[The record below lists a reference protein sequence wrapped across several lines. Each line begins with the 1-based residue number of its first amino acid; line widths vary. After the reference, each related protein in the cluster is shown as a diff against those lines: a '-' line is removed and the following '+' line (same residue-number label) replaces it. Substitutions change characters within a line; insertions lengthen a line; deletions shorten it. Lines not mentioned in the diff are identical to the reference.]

1 MKRVNLI
8 INIVLVIAVGVLFVL
23 HFTGK
28 EKSSPAQTEEKLV
41 ENDGTEKGEI
51 AYINIDTLMNNMDM
65 FFDVRNQLID
75 KQKSS
80 EAELNSRSKDFEREA
95 TDFQEK
101 VRKGLVTRSRAQEI
115 EQELYREQQDL
126 IGLKDKLSLELAE
139 EEQVLNRQLIYY
151 IIDYLKE
158 YNIDNN
164 YQFIISNSLGG
175 PLLYASNKQDITSEV
190 VKGINARYAKERESQ
205 PKDKK

>member
-23 HFTGK
+23 YFTGK
-28 EKSSPAQTEEKLV
+28 KKSGPAQIEEKLV
-41 ENDGTEKGEI
+41 ENNSTGKGEM

-65 FFDVRNQLID
+65 FFDVRNKLID

-80 EAELNSRSKDFEREA
+80 EAELNSRSKDFEKEA

-115 EQELYREQQDL
+115 EQELYLEQQNL
-126 IGLKDKLSLELAE
+126 IGFKDKLSLELAE
-139 EEQVLNRQLIYY
+139 EEQVMNRQLIYY
-151 IIDYLKE
+151 ITDYLKE
-158 YNIDNN
+158 YNKGKK

-175 PLLYASNKQDITSEV
+175 PLLYASDKQDITNDV
-190 VKGINARYAKERESQ
+190 VEGINAKYAKEREKS
-205 PKDKK
+205 KDK

>member
-23 HFTGK
+23 HFTGN

-41 ENDGTEKGEI
+41 DNNSTGKGEM

-65 FFDVRNQLID
+65 FFDVRNKLVD

-80 EAELNSRSKDFEREA
+80 EAELNSRSKDFEKEA
-95 TDFQEK
+95 IDFQEK
-101 VRKGLVTRSRAQEI
+101 VRKGLITRSRAQEI
-115 EQELYREQQDL
+115 EQELYLEQQNL
-126 IGLKDKLSLELAE
+126 ISLKDKLSMELAE
-139 EEQVLNRQLIYY
+139 EEQVMNRQLIYY
-151 IIDYLKE
+151 ITDYLKE
-158 YNIDNN
+158 YNKEKN

-175 PLLYASNKQDITSEV
+175 PLLYASDKQNITNDV
-190 VKGINARYAKERESQ
+190 VEGINAKYAKEREKS
-205 PKDKK
+205 KDK

>member
-8 INIVLVIAVGVLFVL
+8 INIVLIIAVGVLFVL
-23 HFTGK
+23 YFTGN
-28 EKSSPAQTEEKLV
+28 EKLSPAQTEEKLV
-41 ENDGTEKGEI
+41 DINSTGKGEM

-65 FFDVRNQLID
+65 FFDVRSKLVE

-80 EAELNSRSKDFEREA
+80 EAELTSRSKDFEKEA

-115 EQELYREQQDL
+115 EQELYLEQQNL
-126 IGLKDKLSLELAE
+126 ISLKDKLSMELAE
-139 EEQVLNRQLIYY
+139 EEQVMNRQLIYY
-151 IIDYLKE
+151 ITDFLEE
-158 YNIDNN
+158 YNKEKN

-175 PLLYASNKQDITSEV
+175 PLLYASDKQDITNDV
-190 VKGINARYAKERESQ
+190 VEGINAKYAKEREKL
-205 PKDKK
+205 KDK

>member
-23 HFTGK
+23 HFTGNG
-28 EKSSPAQTEEKLV
+28 KSKPLQTEEKFV

-151 IIDYLKE
+151 ITDYLKE

-164 YQFIISNSLGG
+164 YQFIISNSLAG
-175 PLLYASNKQDITSEV
+175 PLLYASNKQDITNDV
-190 VKGINARYAKERESQ
+190 VKGINEKYAEERKSQ
-205 PKDKK
+205 QKDKK

>member
-8 INIVLVIAVGVLFVL
+8 INIVLAIAVGVLFVL
-23 HFTGK
+23 YFTGN
-28 EKSSPAQTEEKLV
+28 EKSSPEQTEEKLA
-41 ENDGTEKGEI
+41 ENNSTGKGEM

-65 FFDVRNQLID
+65 FFDVRSKLVE

-80 EAELNSRSKDFEREA
+80 EAELTSRSKDFEKEA

-115 EQELYREQQDL
+115 EQELYQEQQNL
-126 IGLKDKLSLELAE
+126 ISLKDKLSMELAE
-139 EEQVLNRQLIYY
+139 EEQVMNRQLIYY
-151 IIDYLKE
+151 ITDYLEE
-158 YNIDNN
+158 YNKEKN

-175 PLLYASNKQDITSEV
+175 PLLYASDKQDITNDV
-190 VKGINARYAKERESQ
+190 VEGINAKYAKEREKS
-205 PKDKK
+205 KDK

>member
-8 INIVLVIAVGVLFVL
+8 INIVLVIAIGVLFVL
-23 HFTGK
+23 YFTGK
-28 EKSSPAQTEEKLV
+28 KKSSPAQTEEKLF
-41 ENDGTEKGEI
+41 ENNSTGKGEM

-65 FFDVRNQLID
+65 FFDVRNKLID

-80 EAELNSRSKDFEREA
+80 EAELNSRSKDFEKEA

-115 EQELYREQQDL
+115 EQELYLEQQNL
-126 IGLKDKLSLELAE
+126 IGFKDKLSLELAE
-139 EEQVLNRQLIYY
+139 EEQVMNRQLIYY
-151 IIDYLKE
+151 ITDYLKE
-158 YNIDNN
+158 YNKGKK

-175 PLLYASNKQDITSEV
+175 PLLYASDKQDITNDV
-190 VKGINARYAKERESQ
+190 VEGINAKYAKEREKS
-205 PKDKK
+205 KDK

>member
-8 INIVLVIAVGVLFVL
+8 INIVLVIAVGVLFVF
-23 HFTGK
+23 HFAGK
-28 EKSSPAQTEEKLV
+28 GKSKPLQTEEKFV

-80 EAELNSRSKDFEREA
+80 ETELNSRSKDFEKEA

-101 VRKGLVTRSRAQEI
+101 VRKGLVTRSRAQEM
-115 EQELYREQQDL
+115 EQELYLEQQDI

-175 PLLYASNKQDITSEV
+175 PLLYASNKQDITNDV
-190 VKGINARYAKERESQ
+190 VKGINEKYAEERKKS
-205 PKDKK
+205 KDK

>member
-23 HFTGK
+23 YFTGK
-28 EKSSPAQTEEKLV
+28 KKSGPAQTEEKLV
-41 ENDGTEKGEI
+41 ENNSTGKGEM

-65 FFDVRNQLID
+65 FFDVRNRLID

-80 EAELNSRSKDFEREA
+80 EAELNSRSKDFEKEA

-115 EQELYREQQDL
+115 EQELYLEQQNL
-126 IGLKDKLSLELAE
+126 IGFKDKLSLELAE
-139 EEQVLNRQLIYY
+139 EEQVMNRQLIYY
-151 IIDYLKE
+151 ITDYLKE
-158 YNIDNN
+158 YNKEKK

-175 PLLYASNKQDITSEV
+175 PLLYASDKQDITNDV
-190 VKGINARYAKERESQ
+190 VEGINAKYAKERE
-205 PKDKK
+205 K

>member
-28 EKSSPAQTEEKLV
+28 GKSSPAQTEEKLV
-41 ENDGTEKGEI
+41 GKDSTENGEI
-51 AYINIDTLMNNMDM
+51 AYITIDTLMNNMDM
-65 FFDVRNQLID
+65 FFDVRNKLVE

-80 EAELNSRSKDFEREA
+80 EAELNSRSKDFEKEA
-95 TDFQEK
+95 TDFQDK

-115 EQELYREQQDL
+115 EQELYQEQQNI

-158 YNIDNN
+158 YNADNN

-175 PLLYASNKQDITSEV
+175 PLLYASNKQDITNDV
-190 VKGINARYAKERESQ
+190 VKGINEKYAKERESQ

>member
-23 HFTGK
+23 YFTGK
-28 EKSSPAQTEEKLV
+28 KKSGPAQTEEKLV
-41 ENDGTEKGEI
+41 ENNSTGKGEM

-65 FFDVRNQLID
+65 FFDVRNKLID

-80 EAELNSRSKDFEREA
+80 EAELNSRSKDFEKEA

-115 EQELYREQQDL
+115 EQELYLEQQNL
-126 IGLKDKLSLELAE
+126 IGFKDKLSLELAE
-139 EEQVLNRQLIYY
+139 EEQVMNRQLIYY
-151 IIDYLKE
+151 ITDYLKE
-158 YNIDNN
+158 YNKEKK

-175 PLLYASNKQDITSEV
+175 PLLYASDKQDITNDV
-190 VKGINARYAKERESQ
+190 VEGINAKYAKEREKS
-205 PKDKK
+205 KDK

>member
-8 INIVLVIAVGVLFVL
+8 INIVLAIAVGVLFVL
-23 HFTGK
+23 YFTGN
-28 EKSSPAQTEEKLV
+28 EKSSPEQTEEKLA
-41 ENDGTEKGEI
+41 ENNSTGKGEM

-65 FFDVRNQLID
+65 FFDVRSKLVE

-80 EAELNSRSKDFEREA
+80 EAELTSRSKDFEKEA

-115 EQELYREQQDL
+115 EQELYQEQQNL
-126 IGLKDKLSLELAE
+126 ISLKDKLSMELAE
-139 EEQVLNRQLIYY
+139 EEQVMNRQLIYY
-151 IIDYLKE
+151 ITDYLEE
-158 YNIDNN
+158 YNKEKN

-175 PLLYASNKQDITSEV
+175 PLLYASDKQDITNDV
-190 VKGINARYAKERESQ
+190 VEGINAKYAK
-205 PKDKK
+205 

>member
-8 INIVLVIAVGVLFVL
+8 INIVLAIAVGVLFVL
-23 HFTGK
+23 YFTAD

-41 ENDGTEKGEI
+41 ENNSTGKGEM

-65 FFDVRNQLID
+65 FFDVRNKLVE

-80 EAELNSRSKDFEREA
+80 EAELNSRSKDFEKEA

-115 EQELYREQQDL
+115 EQELYLEQQNL

-139 EEQVLNRQLIYY
+139 EEQVMNRQLIYY
-151 IIDYLKE
+151 IIDFLEE
-158 YNIDNN
+158 YNREKN

-175 PLLYASNKQDITSEV
+175 PLLYASDKQNITNDV
-190 VKGINARYAKERESQ
+190 VEGLNAKYAKEREKL
-205 PKDKK
+205 KDK

>member
-23 HFTGK
+23 YFTGK
-28 EKSSPAQTEEKLV
+28 KKSGPAQTEERLV
-41 ENDGTEKGEI
+41 ENNSTGKGEM

-65 FFDVRNQLID
+65 FFDVRNKLID

-80 EAELNSRSKDFEREA
+80 EAELNSRSKDFEKEA

-115 EQELYREQQDL
+115 EQELYLEQQNL
-126 IGLKDKLSLELAE
+126 IGFKDKLSLELAE
-139 EEQVLNRQLIYY
+139 EEQVMNRQLIYY
-151 IIDYLKE
+151 ITDYLKE
-158 YNIDNN
+158 YNKEKK

-175 PLLYASNKQDITSEV
+175 PLLYASDKQDITNDV
-190 VKGINARYAKERESQ
+190 VEGINAKYAKERDKL
-205 PKDKK
+205 KDK

>member
-8 INIVLVIAVGVLFVL
+8 INIVLVIAVGALFVL

-28 EKSSPAQTEEKLV
+28 GKSKPLQTEEKFV

-65 FFDVRNQLID
+65 FFDIRNQLID

-80 EAELNSRSKDFEREA
+80 EAELNSRSKDFEKEA
-95 TDFQEK
+95 IDFQEK

-175 PLLYASNKQDITSEV
+175 PLLYASNKQDITNDV
-190 VKGINARYAKERESQ
+190 VKGINEKYTEERKSQ
-205 PKDKK
+205 QKDKK

>member
-1 MKRVNLI
+1 MKRVNLV

-23 HFTGK
+23 YFTGN
-28 EKSSPAQTEEKLV
+28 EKSSPAQTEEKLI
-41 ENDGTEKGEI
+41 ENNSTGKGGM

-65 FFDVRNQLID
+65 FFDVRNKLMD

-80 EAELNSRSKDFEREA
+80 EAELNSRSKDFEKEA

-115 EQELYREQQDL
+115 EQELYLEQQSL
-126 IGLKDKLSLELAE
+126 ISLKDKLSMELAE
-139 EEQVLNRQLIYY
+139 EEQVMNRQLIYY
-151 IIDYLKE
+151 ITDYLEE
-158 YNIDNN
+158 YNKGKN

-175 PLLYASNKQDITSEV
+175 PLLYASDKQNITNDV
-190 VKGINARYAKERESQ
+190 VEGINAKYAKEREKS
-205 PKDKK
+205 KDK

>member
-23 HFTGK
+23 YFTGK
-28 EKSSPAQTEEKLV
+28 KKSGPAQTEEKLV
-41 ENDGTEKGEI
+41 ENNSTGNGEM

-65 FFDVRNQLID
+65 FFDVRNKLID

-80 EAELNSRSKDFEREA
+80 EAELNSRSKDFEKEA

-115 EQELYREQQDL
+115 EQELYLEQQNL
-126 IGLKDKLSLELAE
+126 IGFKDKLSLELAE
-139 EEQVLNRQLIYY
+139 EEQVMNRQLIYY
-151 IIDYLKE
+151 ITDYLKE
-158 YNIDNN
+158 YNKEKK

-175 PLLYASNKQDITSEV
+175 PLLYASDKQDITNDV
-190 VKGINARYAKERESQ
+190 VEGINAKYAKERE
-205 PKDKK
+205 K

>member
-23 HFTGK
+23 YFTGK
-28 EKSSPAQTEEKLV
+28 KKSGPAQTEEKLV
-41 ENDGTEKGEI
+41 ENNSTGKGEM

-65 FFDVRNQLID
+65 FFDVRNKLID

-80 EAELNSRSKDFEREA
+80 EAELNSRSKDFEKEA

-115 EQELYREQQDL
+115 EQELYLEQQNL
-126 IGLKDKLSLELAE
+126 IGYKDKLSLELAE
-139 EEQVLNRQLIYY
+139 EEQVMNRQLIYY
-151 IIDYLKE
+151 ITDYLKE
-158 YNIDNN
+158 YNKEKK

-175 PLLYASNKQDITSEV
+175 PLLYASDKQDITNDV
-190 VKGINARYAKERESQ
+190 VEGINAKYAKEREKS
-205 PKDKK
+205 KDK

>member
-1 MKRVNLI
+1 MKRVNLV

-23 HFTGK
+23 HFTGN

-41 ENDGTEKGEI
+41 ENNSTGKGGM

-65 FFDVRNQLID
+65 FFDVRNKLVD

-80 EAELNSRSKDFEREA
+80 EAELNSRSKDFEKGA

-101 VRKGLVTRSRAQEI
+101 VQKGLITRSRAQEI
-115 EQELYREQQDL
+115 EQELYMEQQNL
-126 IGLKDKLSLELAE
+126 INLKDRLSMELAE
-139 EEQVLNRQLIYY
+139 EEQVMNRQLIYY
-151 IIDYLKE
+151 ITDYLEE
-158 YNIDNN
+158 YNKEKN

-175 PLLYASNKQDITSEV
+175 PLLYASDKQDITNDV
-190 VKGINARYAKERESQ
+190 VEGINAKYAKERE
-205 PKDKK
+205 K

>member
-8 INIVLVIAVGVLFVL
+8 INIALVIAVGVLFVL
-23 HFTGK
+23 YFTGK
-28 EKSSPAQTEEKLV
+28 KKSGPAQIEEKLV
-41 ENDGTEKGEI
+41 ENNSTGKGEM

-65 FFDVRNQLID
+65 FFDVRNKLID

-80 EAELNSRSKDFEREA
+80 EAELNSRSKDFEKEA

-115 EQELYREQQDL
+115 EQELYLEQQNL
-126 IGLKDKLSLELAE
+126 IGFKDKLSLELAE
-139 EEQVLNRQLIYY
+139 EEQVMNRQLIYY
-151 IIDYLKE
+151 ITDFLKE
-158 YNIDNN
+158 YNKEKK

-175 PLLYASNKQDITSEV
+175 PLLYASDKQDITNDV
-190 VKGINARYAKERESQ
+190 VEGINAKYAKEREKS
-205 PKDKK
+205 KDK

>member
-23 HFTGK
+23 YFTGK
-28 EKSSPAQTEEKLV
+28 KKSSPAQTKEKLV
-41 ENDGTEKGEI
+41 GNSSTGNGEM

-65 FFDVRNQLID
+65 FFDVRNKLVD

-80 EAELNSRSKDFEREA
+80 EAELSSRSKDFEKQA

-115 EQELYREQQDL
+115 EQELYLEQQDL

-139 EEQVLNRQLIYY
+139 EEQVMNRQLIYY
-151 IIDYLKE
+151 ITDYLKE
-158 YNIDNN
+158 FNKENN
-164 YQFIISNSLGG
+164 YQFIISNSLAG
-175 PLLYASNKQDITSEV
+175 PLLYASDKYDITNEV
-190 VKGINARYAKERESQ
+190 VEGINAKYAKEREKS
-205 PKDKK
+205 KDK

>member
-23 HFTGK
+23 YFTGK
-28 EKSSPAQTEEKLV
+28 KKSGPAQTEEKLV
-41 ENDGTEKGEI
+41 ENNSTGKGEM

-65 FFDVRNQLID
+65 FFDVRNKLID

-80 EAELNSRSKDFEREA
+80 EAELNSRSKDFEKEA

-115 EQELYREQQDL
+115 EQELYLEQQNL
-126 IGLKDKLSLELAE
+126 IGFKDKLSLELAE
-139 EEQVLNRQLIYY
+139 EEQVMNRQLIYY
-151 IIDYLKE
+151 ITDYLKE
-158 YNIDNN
+158 YNKEKK

-175 PLLYASNKQDITSEV
+175 PLLYASDKQDITNDV
-190 VKGINARYAKERESQ
+190 VEGINAKYAKERE
-205 PKDKK
+205 K